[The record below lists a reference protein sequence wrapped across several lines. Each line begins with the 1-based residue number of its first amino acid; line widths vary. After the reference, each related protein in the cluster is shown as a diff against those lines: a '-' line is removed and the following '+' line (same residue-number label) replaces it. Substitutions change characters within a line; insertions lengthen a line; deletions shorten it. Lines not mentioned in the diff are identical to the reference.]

1 MLPRKLYE
9 LLPFIYILTGVV
21 FAVAIDSTVVL
32 VSSILLILA
41 GVAVLLM
48 RRAFR
53 QPGYMHNRAFE
64 AGNVSMAENVRE
76 GYVLRSGVDRRQR
89 EVDFWPTS
97 DDAGERI
104 QSDRRIGGERR
115 AKAA

>member
-32 VSSILLILA
+32 VSSMLLIVA

-48 RRAFR
+48 RRTFR
-53 QPGYMHNRAFE
+53 QPGYMDNRTFE
-64 AGNVSMAENVRE
+64 AGNASTAENIRE

-89 EVDFWPTS
+89 EVDFWPTF
-97 DDAGERI
+97 DDAGAAV